1 MSGRKKDSKKGGMWI
16 LVFDAL
22 LVLVLAL
29 GYLYLETH
37 QGKVDSELALQ
48 KKLKHEAQIR
58 RINLRAQVEA
68 KTQSSYIFR
77 KVREYKLNLHSPNPS
92 YVMELNHI
100 QEPLDPVS
108 NQLTTEGQLAVST
121 VQP

>member
-1 MSGRKKDSKKGGMWI
+1 MSRKKDGKKGGTWI

-37 QGKVDSELALQ
+37 QDKVESELALQ

-58 RINLRAQVEA
+58 RINLRAQVEE
-68 KTQSSYIFR
+68 KTQSAYIFR

-100 QEPLDPVS
+100 QESVGPVQ
-108 NQLTTEGQLAVST
+108 NQLGGESQLAVST

>member
-1 MSGRKKDSKKGGMWI
+1 M
-16 LVFDAL
+16 VFDAL

-37 QGKVDSELALQ
+37 QDKVESELALQ

-58 RINLRAQVEA
+58 RINLRAQVEE
-68 KTQSSYIFR
+68 KTQSAYIFR
-77 KVREYKLNLHSPNPS
+77 KVRDYKLNLHSPNPS
-92 YVMELNHI
+92 YVMEINHI
-100 QEPLDPVS
+100 QNPVDPVQ
-108 NQLTTEGQLAVST
+108 NQLGGESQLAVST